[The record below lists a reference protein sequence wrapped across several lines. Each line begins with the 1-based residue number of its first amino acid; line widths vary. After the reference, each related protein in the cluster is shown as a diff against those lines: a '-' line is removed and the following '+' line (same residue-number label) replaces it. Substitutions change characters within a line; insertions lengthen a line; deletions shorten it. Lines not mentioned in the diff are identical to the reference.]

1 MKVIL
6 PKLPEYPWGVI
17 LEFKIV
23 PCGWREFVTDAAGK
37 PKVRRFE
44 GPTQRYAYMS
54 KEYLCLAV

>member
-17 LEFKIV
+17 LELEVV
-23 PCGWREFVTDAAGK
+23 PCGWREFVADAADTR
-37 PKVRRFE
+37 KVRKFE
-44 GPTQRYAYMS
+44 DPTQRYAYMS